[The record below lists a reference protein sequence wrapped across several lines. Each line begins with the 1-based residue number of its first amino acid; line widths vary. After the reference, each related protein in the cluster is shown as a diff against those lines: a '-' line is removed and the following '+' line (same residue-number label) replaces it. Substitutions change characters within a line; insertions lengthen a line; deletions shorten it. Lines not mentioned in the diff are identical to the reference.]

1 MGEVADGAALYLRL
15 VAARIRSQLQYP
27 GSFALQT
34 AGMFLI
40 SFVDFAEILV
50 IFANV
55 PALGG
60 WSIAEVALLYG
71 ISGLTFA
78 LTDLAIGHL
87 DMLPRLVR
95 EGTFDLVL
103 VRPRGTLYQVLTYD
117 FQIRRLGK
125 IAQAAA
131 VLVIALLVLHIEW
144 TPARAAMLAIA
155 IPSGVA
161 IFVAVWVAAICI
173 VFWTTEGN
181 EAANAFTYGGS
192 YLTHYPINIYDPW
205 LRRLLAFAI
214 PTAFVAY
221 FPALFLLGK
230 SDPLGLP
237 PALQVASPAVAAVAC
252 AGAAVVWSFA
262 VRHYQSA
269 GG

>member
-1 MGEVADGAALYLRL
+1 MAEITESASLYFRL
-15 VAARIRSQLQYP
+15 LQARVRSQLQYP
-27 GSFALQT
+27 ASFALQT
-34 AGMFLI
+34 VGMLLL

-71 ISGLTFA
+71 ISSLTFA

-87 DMLPRLVR
+87 DLLPRLVR
-95 EGTFDLVL
+95 DGSFDLVF
-103 VRPRGTLYQVLTYD
+103 VRPRGTLFQILTYD

-125 IAQAAA
+125 VAQSLA
-131 VLVIALLVLHIEW
+131 VLVIALAVLRIDW
-144 TPARAAMLAIA
+144 TPERVGVLAMA

-161 IFVAVWVAAICI
+161 IFAAVWVAAICI

-192 YLTHYPINIYDPW
+192 YFAHYPINIYDPW

-214 PTAFVAY
+214 PSAFIAY
-221 FPALFLLGK
+221 FPALFILGK
-230 SDPLGLP
+230 PDPLGLP
-237 PALQVASPAVAAVAC
+237 ASLQIASPLVAVVSCVVAA
-252 AGAAVVWSFA
+252 GVWRFA

>member
-1 MGEVADGAALYLRL
+1 MDELRDNARLYARL

-27 GSFALQT
+27 ASFALQT
-34 AGMFLI
+34 IGMFLL
-40 SFVDFAEILV
+40 SFLDFIEILV

-60 WSIAEVALLYG
+60 WSISQVALLYG
-71 ISGLTFA
+71 LSSLTFA

-87 DMLPRLVR
+87 DSLPQLVR
-95 EGTFDLVL
+95 EGSFDLVL
-103 VRPRGTLYQVLTYD
+103 IRPRGTMYQVLSHD

-125 IAQAAA
+125 IAQSVA
-131 VLVIALLVLHIEW
+131 VLAFALLANDIDW
-144 TPARAAMLAIA
+144 TPARIA
-155 IPSGVA
+155 VLGVSIVSGVLIFAA
-161 IFVAVWVAAICI
+161 IWVAAICI
-173 VFWTTEGN
+173 VFWTTDGN

-221 FPALFLLGK
+221 FPALYILGK
-230 SDPLGLP
+230 ADPLGLP
-237 PALQVASPAVAAVAC
+237 PGLQLASPAIAVAACAVA
-252 AGAAVVWSFA
+252 AGIWSFA

>member
-1 MGEVADGAALYLRL
+1 MGEIVEGLALYGRL

-34 AGMFLI
+34 TGMFVL
-40 SFVDFAEILV
+40 SFLDFVEILV

-71 ISGLTFA
+71 ISSLTFA

-87 DMLPRLVR
+87 DMLPQLVR
-95 EGTFDLVL
+95 DGTFDLVL
-103 VRPRGTLYQVLTYD
+103 VRPRGTMFQILTHD

-125 IAQAAA
+125 IAQSAA
-131 VLVIALLVLHIEW
+131 VLLVALLVLHIDW
-144 TPARAAMLAIA
+144 TPERAVLLLVA
-155 IPSGVA
+155 IPSGVT
-161 IFVAVWVAAICI
+161 IFVAIWVAAICL
-173 VFWTTEGN
+173 VFWTTDGS
-181 EAANAFTYGGS
+181 EAANAFSYGSS

-214 PTAFVAY
+214 PTAFIAY
-221 FPALFLLGK
+221 FPALYLLGK

-237 PALQVASPAVAAVAC
+237 PVLQLASPVVAVAASVVA
-252 AGAAVVWSFA
+252 ASVWSFA